1 MAYSLSKFFAEIA
14 LPPMDAER
22 LARRCEEAGLTEV
35 VDLSLVEPD
44 MVPLVLRQ
52 DTESLGPTL
61 REAAKWAEKVAEG
74 WARGENMRGGGA
86 AGRGR
91 ASPDDIV
98 GGGPAAIRTP
108 GRDSPNLVV
117 VAAPAGACPKEA
129 RGEVPAVVR
138 SSRLLRA
145 FTVRTLKR
153 GVKRN
158 RSTGPPQNRWR
169 SWSP

>member
-44 MVPLVLRQ
+44 MVPHILRQ

-74 WARGENMRGGGA
+74 WARGESIRGGGRRA
-86 AGRGR
+86 RAGF
-91 ASPDDIV
+91 A
-98 GGGPAAIRTP
+98 
-108 GRDSPNLVV
+108 
-117 VAAPAGACPKEA
+117 
-129 RGEVPAVVR
+129 
-138 SSRLLRA
+138 
-145 FTVRTLKR
+145 
-153 GVKRN
+153 
-158 RSTGPPQNRWR
+158 
-169 SWSP
+169 